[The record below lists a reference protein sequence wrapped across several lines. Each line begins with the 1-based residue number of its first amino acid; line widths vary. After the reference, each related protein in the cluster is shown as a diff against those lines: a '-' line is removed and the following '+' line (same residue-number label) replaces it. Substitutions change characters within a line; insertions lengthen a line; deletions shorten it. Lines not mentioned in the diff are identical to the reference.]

1 MYKNLFT
8 IHFNLTEVARE
19 LRRHNIQFSM
29 NNSMISILPISLH
42 ITDKYIGIYQDGGK
56 HKLLFK
62 EDSNLCNL
70 ILSLLAECK
79 TIKTKTHKTTASV
92 FDIQILITKDNIT
105 VMQNGKIL

>member
-8 IHFNLTEVARE
+8 INFNLKEICRE
-19 LRRHNIQFSM
+19 LRRKNIQFST
-29 NNSMISILPISLH
+29 NGKMISILPINIH
-42 ITDKYIGIYQDGGK
+42 ITNGYVGIYQDTGK
-56 HKLLFK
+56 HELLFK

-79 TIKTKTHKTTASV
+79 TIKTKTHKTTVSV